1 MSAKLQLTRQQ
12 LAEFLKD
19 PEAIKVMERLLA
31 IGNSIRDN
39 IFSQA
44 ITITSNTTIGLLDHL
59 VLIDTA
65 NAVTIT
71 IPEGCPIG
79 HEIKITRL
87 VASTN
92 AVTVARSG
100 TETIEGGAT
109 FITHGS
115 TVASTLNN
123 SEVVLKKISATSW
136 QFVGGEIIG
145 SNTNGSYVQY
155 ANGTMIAWKEKTKVD
170 VPRTNAVTIV
180 VMNFPYPFVG
190 TKAMIYSMNF
200 IHDQNVDWRYGRA
213 YSERKADLYPDHS
226 AFCVDAFGDYYAHF
240 MYSWVAIGRWK

>member
-92 AVTVARSG
+92 AVKVARSG

-136 QFVGGEIIG
+136 QFVGGEISG
-145 SNTNGSYVQY
+145 SNANGFYVKY
-155 ANGTMIAWKEKTKVD
+155 ANGTMEQWFDQTVSI
-170 VPRTNAVTIV
+170 AVTTV
-180 VMNFPYPFVG
+180 YAESYYGHKTWTFPISFTNSPVFCYMTARTPGKITSCASTNSARPSSAGSFYVQDLNVNG
-190 TKAMIYSMNF
+190 TN
-200 IHDQNVDWRYGRA
+200 
-213 YSERKADLYPDHS
+213 
-226 AFCVDAFGDYYAHF
+226 DYYCQYF
-240 MYSWVAIGRWK
+240 AIGRWK

>member
-19 PEAIKVMERLLA
+19 PETIKVMERLLA

-155 ANGTMIAWKEKTKVD
+155 ANGTMICYVKKQTRIPVGYVIYEGSWPKAFNSDYVVGSMSASEGINFIAGAKYTCTLAAPSSTAWKCWINSNHTAELG
-170 VPRTNAVTIV
+170 VTFTIT
-180 VMNFPYPFVG
+180 G
-190 TKAMIYSMNF
+190 
-200 IHDQNVDWRYGRA
+200 
-213 YSERKADLYPDHS
+213 
-226 AFCVDAFGDYYAHF
+226 
-240 MYSWVAIGRWK
+240 IGRWK